1 VFPID
6 AAVMRTWGDYCV
18 GLKSKGVRPGAFD
31 SLIAATALHHDLIL
45 VTRNDADFPD
55 VRLLNPWK
63 KG

>member
-1 VFPID
+1 
-6 AAVMRTWGDYCV
+6 MRTWGDYCV